1 MNDRACMSNLHKGH
15 DVCGC
20 FFIYTFT
27 YDDVNDDD
35 KILFLFAP

>member
-1 MNDRACMSNLHKGH
+1 MSNLHKGH

-27 YDDVNDDD
+27 YYDDVDDD
-35 KILFLFAP
+35 DEILFLFAP